1 MDGYNAILHLYDG
14 FLFHFDFKSILARN
28 ASLLSDE
35 AQSITGTFSREIS
48 HVYLK
53 RKQ

>member
-1 MDGYNAILHLYDG
+1 MDCYNAILHWYDG
-14 FLFHFDFKSILARN
+14 FSFHFVLKNMLAIN
-28 ASLLSDE
+28 ASLLSYE
-35 AQSITGTFSREIS
+35 AHTITGTFSREIS

>member
-14 FLFHFDFKSILARN
+14 FRFHFVFKNTLARN
-28 ASLLSDE
+28 ASLLSYE
-35 AQSITGTFSREIS
+35 TQSITGTFSREIS